1 MRVGVILA
9 ARAPVPYLAEA
20 LESVLSQEPG
30 PDEVVVVDHGS
41 QPGLE
46 APADVGVVRLE
57 SVEGGPAAARAAG
70 LAVLDTELVALAD
83 ADDVWEPGKLR
94 AQLAALEAYPEA
106 ALCFGRATVI
116 DGSGRETGE
125 RLPEL
130 TAGLIPADE
139 LRSQLYQRNA
149 IPAASALIRLDVLE
163 AVGGFAPER
172 RGGLAPDRGGFAPD
186 TGGIAPDTG
195 GFAPDTGGFAPGARL
210 PAASDWDLWLRLVTA
225 GHSFVCEPAAR
236 IRYRRH
242 AGALTADVTRLAE
255 AGLLI
260 HERHRG
266 LVDEQTARRAKAA
279 DLETLARGQIR
290 ERRYAE
296 AAETLDRAAA
306 LKQPAPRERLLRQA
320 LTVPGLRA
328 ALGRRN
334 PYR

>member
-20 LESVLSQEPG
+20 LESVLLQEPA

-41 QPGLE
+41 QPALE
-46 APADVGVVRLE
+46 APAGVRVVRLE
-57 SVEGGPAAARAAG
+57 GVEGGPAAARAAG

-83 ADDVWEPGKLR
+83 ADDVWEPGKLS

-130 TAGLIPADE
+130 RAGLIPADE
-139 LRSQLYQRNA
+139 LRSQLYERNA
-149 IPAASALIRLDVLE
+149 IPAASALIRRDVLE
-163 AVGGFAPER
+163 AVGGFAPD
-172 RGGLAPDRGGFAPD
+172 A
-186 TGGIAPDTG
+186 GGIAPDTQ
-195 GFAPDTGGFAPGARL
+195 L
-210 PAASDWDLWLRLVTA
+210 PAASDWDLWLRVVGA
-225 GHSFVCEPAAR
+225 GHPFVCEPAAR

-242 AGALTADVTRLAE
+242 AGALTANVTRLAE

-260 HERHRG
+260 HERHSG
-266 LVDEQTARRAKAA
+266 LVDEQTARRTKAA

-296 AAETLDRAAA
+296 AAETLDRAAT
-306 LKQPAPRERLLRQA
+306 LKQPAPRERLLRHA